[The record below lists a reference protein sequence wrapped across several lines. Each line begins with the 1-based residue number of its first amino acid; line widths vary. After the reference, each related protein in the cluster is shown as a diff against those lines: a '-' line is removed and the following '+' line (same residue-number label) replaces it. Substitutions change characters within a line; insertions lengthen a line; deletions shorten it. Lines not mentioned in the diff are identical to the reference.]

1 MSQKPFSS
9 YITPPSRLTNF
20 QKVVEFNKAFG
31 VQTNTTPQLDIFDK
45 DPKFVES
52 RLALIREEF
61 SETVE
66 AIKNKDFTEM
76 TDGLVDLLVVTYG
89 MCANLGIPA
98 DKCFEIVNQSNLS
111 KLCETEEDAQET
123 VKRYKTEVPQRYD
136 SPAYRKS
143 DDGIHWVVY
152 NQSTMKI
159 LKNYKYTPANF
170 TELLEL
176 DQHYKQLTGTD
187 KITWRPINGT
197 VKEFDPVKNK
207 NPELLL
213 KVKNGDITIDEYINS
228 F

>member
-61 SETVE
+61 NETVD

-89 MCANLGIPA
+89 MCANLGIDA
-98 DKCFEIVNQSNLS
+98 DKCFEIVNQSNMS
-111 KLCETEEDAQET
+111 KLCYTEDIAIES
-123 VKRYKTEVPQRYD
+123 VRRYKEEVPQRYD
-136 SPAYRKS
+136 SPAYKKS
-143 DDGIHWVVY
+143 NCGKYFVVY
-152 NQSTMKI
+152 NQSSNKI
-159 LKNYKYTPANF
+159 LKSYLYTPANF
-170 TELLEL
+170 TELL
-176 DQHYKQLTGTD
+176 
-187 KITWRPINGT
+187 
-197 VKEFDPVKNK
+197 KN
-207 NPELLL
+207 
-213 KVKNGDITIDEYINS
+213 
-228 F
+228 